1 MDLDSHRESFLNRKD
16 VAISA
21 INKTSAIM
29 TRLPRPRLHRDFA
42 MTGMKGDFKRGEA
55 SLIKIYLP
63 FREQGVLRGVQPLL
77 VSKGKPSPLRERAG

>member
-1 MDLDSHRESFLNRKD
+1 
-16 VAISA
+16 
-21 INKTSAIM
+21 
-29 TRLPRPRLHRDFA
+29 